1 MIIKKRFGP
10 KSFVSYL
17 GLKDVYSVG
26 PKPRK
31 KQQVSTGYLY
41 KPIPSERRAYEQQQ
55 ATSSGHSGP
64 WKKFYGGPKD
74 LRAHKLTWTAKEPPP
89 VYTSLDHLNEH
100 WGRDRRGGILRQQAQ
115 QLILDEYN
123 NRVDEARARFEH
135 ERGAQEN
142 ARNAARAERRAGIR
156 RGIRVAGRVA
166 ARRELEV
173 RAQANRLLH
182 MTANI
187 KNIQRIQRWARKIAW
202 REDWKKKLLEQ
213 GNMPIGVD
221 RATVNYIRNMMMTM
235 DDKSLKEWIREL
247 ATTQERFDTQN
258 SDFLAWV
265 KTNQAQPEAPETA
278 DASADPNTDPNL
290 WEQLGKLF
298 NTPSGKAPASALPKQ
313 TPDKTDT
320 SKQLFHVDDG
330 GGKDPLAAQQQHGG
344 SPFEQDQIEAERV
357 KTAEKKR
364 QKRESSKKADER
376 RISLLTKKLI

>member
-41 KPIPSERRAYEQQQ
+41 KPIPSERRAYDQQQ

-202 REDWKKKLLEQ
+202 REDWKKKLVEQ

-221 RATVNYIRNMMMTM
+221 RATVNYIRNMLMTM

-265 KTNQAQPEAPETA
+265 KTNQAQSEAPETA
-278 DASADPNTDPNL
+278 DASTDNNL
-290 WEQLGKLF
+290 LGFLGQMF
-298 NTPSGKAPASALPKQ
+298 ASPSGKAPASALPKQ

-364 QKRESSKKADER
+364 EKREASKKADER
-376 RISLLTKKLI
+376 RISLLTKRLI

>member
-31 KQQVSTGYLY
+31 KQQVLGRGSAGYLY

-55 ATSSGHSGP
+55 ATSVGYSGP
-64 WKKFYGGPKD
+64 WKKFYGGSKD

-123 NRVDEARARFEH
+123 NRLDEARARFEH

-142 ARNAARAERRAGIR
+142 ARNAARAARLRVQRRASM
-156 RGIRVAGRVA
+156 
-166 ARRELEV
+166 REGV
-173 RAQANRLLH
+173 RILQRNRYAQAKADRLLH
-182 MTANI
+182 MTGNTD
-187 KNIQRIQRWARKIAW
+187 KIQKIQRWARKIAW
-202 REDWKKKLLEQ
+202 REDWKKKLLDQ

-221 RATVNYIRNMMMTM
+221 RASVNYIRNVMMTM

-265 KTNQAQPEAPETA
+265 KTN
-278 DASADPNTDPNL
+278 
-290 WEQLGKLF
+290 
-298 NTPSGKAPASALPKQ
+298 
-313 TPDKTDT
+313 
-320 SKQLFHVDDG
+320 
-330 GGKDPLAAQQQHGG
+330 
-344 SPFEQDQIEAERV
+344 
-357 KTAEKKR
+357 
-364 QKRESSKKADER
+364 
-376 RISLLTKKLI
+376 

>member
-10 KSFVSYL
+10 KGFVSYL
-17 GLKDVYSVG
+17 GLKDVYSIG
-26 PKPRK
+26 TKPRK
-31 KQQVSTGYLY
+31 KQQVLGRGSTGYLY
-41 KPIPSERRAYEQQQ
+41 KPIPSERRANEQQQ

-123 NRVDEARARFEH
+123 NRLDEARARFEH

-221 RATVNYIRNMMMTM
+221 RATVNYIRNVMMTT

-265 KTNQAQPEAPETA
+265 KTNQAQSEAPETA
-278 DASADPNTDPNL
+278 DASTDNNL
-290 WEQLGKLF
+290 LGFLGQMF
-298 NTPSGKAPASALPKQ
+298 ASPSGKAPASALPKQ

-364 QKRESSKKADER
+364 EKREASKKADER
-376 RISLLTKKLI
+376 RISLLTKRLI